1 MLEKDF
7 RKMEEKKLNPD
18 KNCYVII
25 NPSNNER
32 FALEAGGDRLII
44 EEDKMRLG
52 FECKT
57 CDGDGYIIDKPC
69 PNCNGEKSV
78 QGIDERIAC
87 RFCCSGRGITGVPQG
102 QGCLTCPDCKGKGAL
117 VVIPQVSERRPTSGT
132 IRSKG
137 PDVSKCKDCGGTGKR
152 YIDGVMAMQDMGAII
167 KGGGKNIMPI
177 QVNCLFCEATGKVG
191 LKLEVGDRVIYPIF
205 AGTAITFK
213 QKGTARIMHENEI
226 MGKIYGIGNI
236 GDLIK

>member
-1 MLEKDF
+1 MSQEHPNK
-7 RKMEEKKLNPD
+7 D

-25 NPSNNER
+25 NPSNEEK

-87 RFCCSGRGITGVPQG
+87 RFCCSGRDITGVPQG
-102 QGCLTCPDCKGKGAL
+102 QGYLTCPDCKGKGAL

-137 PDVSKCKDCGGTGKR
+137 PEVSRCKDCGGTGKR
-152 YIDGVMAMQDMGAII
+152 YIDGVIAKQ
-167 KGGGKNIMPI
+167 NIGSVSSSTTYSTVAPI
-177 QVNCLFCEATGKVG
+177 VANCLFCEAIGKVG

-213 QKGTARIMHENEI
+213 QKGTARIMHENEV
-226 MGKIYGIGNI
+226 MGKIYGVGNI

>member
-1 MLEKDF
+1 MQNTESIGTSNK
-7 RKMEEKKLNPD
+7 EQ
-18 KNCYVII
+18 KNCFVII
-25 NPSNNER
+25 NPSNGAS

-44 EEDKMRLG
+44 EEDKMKLG
-52 FECKT
+52 FECKK
-57 CDGDGYIIDKPC
+57 CEGDGYIDKDC
-69 PNCNGEKSV
+69 EYCHGEKTTDDGMGGKV
-78 QGIDERIAC
+78 AC
-87 RFCCSGRGITGVPQG
+87 RFCCVARGLIGIYQG
-102 QGCLTCPDCKGKGAL
+102 QGKQTCTECKGRGAL
-117 VVIPQVSERRPTSGT
+117 VVVPQTSERRPTSGI

-152 YIDGVMAMQDMGAII
+152 YIDGVMAMQNVGAIV
-167 KGGGKNIMPI
+167 KGAGQNIMPLL
-177 QVNCLFCEATGKVG
+177 VNCLHCGASGKVG

-213 QKGTARIMHENEI
+213 QKGTARIMHEGEV

>member
-1 MLEKDF
+1 
-7 RKMEEKKLNPD
+7 MEDKKLNLD

-25 NPSNNER
+25 NPSNNEK

-57 CDGDGYIIDKPC
+57 CDGDGFLTEIACGYCKGTKTQDD
-69 PNCNGEKSV
+69 G
-78 QGIDERIAC
+78 QGSKMAC
-87 RFCCSGRGITGVPQG
+87 RFCCTSRGLTGIYQG
-102 QGCLTCPDCKGKGAL
+102 QGNETCPDCKGKGAL
-117 VVIPQVSERRPTSGT
+117 VVIPQTSERRPTSGT

-137 PDVSKCKDCGGTGKR
+137 PDVSKCKECGGTGKR
-152 YIDGVMAMQDMGAII
+152 YIDGVMAQQNIGSVI
-167 KGGGKNIMPI
+167 KGGGSTIMPI
-177 QVNCLFCEATGKVG
+177 IVNCLHCDATGKVG

-213 QKGTARIMHENEI
+213 QKGTARIMHEGEV